1 MPTTLRQSD
10 MRQSPGNPAQPCKP
24 PGVRCAVLPKAQ
36 AQLPLPSLP
45 SAKEPAMSNYVT
57 VADGT
62 RIFYK
67 DWGSGQPLVFAH
79 GWPLMMYRGGTPR
92 RRRSFGSAGRWPAT
106 STANAKTGFP

>member
-1 MPTTLRQSD
+1 
-10 MRQSPGNPAQPCKP
+10 
-24 PGVRCAVLPKAQ
+24 
-36 AQLPLPSLP
+36 
-45 SAKEPAMSNYVT
+45 MSNYVT